1 MSPTSLVVA
10 MPNTPER
17 ARILAGLQKI
27 PDFRIIA
34 VTSDLMN
41 TYNVVEEREPKA
53 VLIAD
58 AFGRLPEFEVMRAVF
73 NQLDVRW
80 LVVSGFATGE
90 TRVSDWTA
98 AKSGLFELDLG
109 TPISSISQSLI
120 SLVHSEQSKKHAP
133 TTGAVAAKPS
143 SAKTRKI
150 LIGASTGGV
159 DALLEV
165 LSHFPRSCPPTLV
178 VQHTGHGFGE
188 SLATLLERQC
198 TPQVVLA
205 SDGMSLE
212 PGKIII
218 GAGLRGHM
226 RLSQTD
232 PTRISVEDGPEVSG
246 HKPSVDALFDSCVS
260 TAGKSVAA
268 VLTGMGR
275 DGAVGLKALRDAG
288 ALTVVQNE
296 ETSVVAGMPRSAA
309 EEGGAQHILP
319 LKQIGP
325 ALLEASTIQSSPIAK
340 RRA

>member
-133 TTGAVAAKPS
+133 TTGAIAAKPS

-150 LIGASTGGV
+150 LIA
-159 DALLEV
+159 
-165 LSHFPRSCPPTLV
+165 HQP
-178 VQHTGHGFGE
+178 
-188 SLATLLERQC
+188 
-198 TPQVVLA
+198 
-205 SDGMSLE
+205 
-212 PGKIII
+212 
-218 GAGLRGHM
+218 AGL
-226 RLSQTD
+226 
-232 PTRISVEDGPEVSG
+232 
-246 HKPSVDALFDSCVS
+246 
-260 TAGKSVAA
+260 
-268 VLTGMGR
+268 
-275 DGAVGLKALRDAG
+275 
-288 ALTVVQNE
+288 
-296 ETSVVAGMPRSAA
+296 MPCWKFCPIFRV
-309 EEGGAQHILP
+309 
-319 LKQIGP
+319 P
-325 ALLEASTIQSSPIAK
+325 ALQRLWYNIPDTVLEKVWPRCWNVNAP
-340 RRA
+340 RRSFWPRTVCPWNPVKLS